1 MADFELKNC
10 EKKSKISPDPQRK
23 RGKPKMKSC
32 KSCFEEIPLIHHFKH
47 EISCGKNSSTK
58 KAKRKIEAAICPHC
72 QKSYYDSGT
81 LKRHVKTVHKNEVR
95 KLEMQAAEKNGNDV
109 TKTSGQKVA
118 KKSLKVSEPSENQS
132 GKVSTRKS
140 GKMPE
145 KNSETKSG
153 KTPDI
158 NSGQKVAKK
167 SFEVSE
173 PSENQSGK
181 VSTRKSGKMPE
192 KNSESEFGKI
202 PNKNSG
208 KMPEKISETESG
220 KTPDKNS
227 GKMSTRNSDKKSSV
241 SNKNPEKTTEE
252 KAAKISTKK
261 SVKKS
266 AKTPEQIPEKNA
278 KKNLKRKSERREP
291 KITEKEAPEEG
302 PHKKKIRI
310 STGNPTP
317 EFQDS
322 PENAPIDKNER
333 RKSLIFECQYC
344 KHSVS
349 GKGNIRSHEAFCA
362 KYSSIIEGDQCL
374 ICQRSYAGRSGIRN
388 HMTSMHKDFNPDAV
402 QDKVEQ
408 ESLED
413 ETKTKENDKEPVE
426 PHDDEAANDD
436 TDQDVSFDNVE
447 EVTQDNYEAFDTAE
461 GMETQDKDDDI
472 EVIEPETTIAGTD
485 EDDLNT
491 SYLCASCHKTT
502 FADEEDWRN
511 HECIRNEVNQN
522 VIPMIKYHR
531 GNNSSVDKGP
541 ELITKVYK
549 CPICLGKLLKVRQ
562 VLDHLALFHRISYE
576 NQKRM
581 KLKIRELPLDK
592 Y

>member
-1 MADFELKNC
+1 M
-10 EKKSKISPDPQRK
+10 
-23 RGKPKMKSC
+23 G
-32 KSCFEEIPLIHHFKH
+32 
-47 EISCGKNSSTK
+47 
-58 KAKRKIEAAICPHC
+58 
-72 QKSYYDSGT
+72 
-81 LKRHVKTVHKNEVR
+81 
-95 KLEMQAAEKNGNDV
+95 
-109 TKTSGQKVA
+109 
-118 KKSLKVSEPSENQS
+118 
-132 GKVSTRKS
+132 
-140 GKMPE
+140 
-145 KNSETKSG
+145 
-153 KTPDI
+153 
-158 NSGQKVAKK
+158 
-167 SFEVSE
+167 
-173 PSENQSGK
+173 
-181 VSTRKSGKMPE
+181 
-192 KNSESEFGKI
+192 

-208 KMPEKISETESG
+208 KIPEKNSETESG
-220 KTPDKNS
+220 KTPNKNS
-227 GKMSTRNSDKKSSV
+227 GKISTRNSDKKSNV
-241 SNKNPEKTTEE
+241 ADKNPE
-252 KAAKISTKK
+252 
-261 SVKKS
+261 KKS
-266 AKTPEQIPEKNA
+266 AKTPEQIP
-278 KKNLKRKSERREP
+278 
-291 KITEKEAPEEG
+291 
-302 PHKKKIRI
+302 KKKIRI

-322 PENAPIDKNER
+322 PENAPDDKNER

-349 GKGNIRSHEAFCA
+349 GKGNIRKHEAFCA
-362 KYSSIIEGDQCL
+362 KYSLIIDGDQCL

-388 HMTSMHKDFNPDAV
+388 HMTSMHKDFNPDAI

-461 GMETQDKDDDI
+461 GMETQAKDDDI
-472 EVIEPETTIAGTD
+472 EVIEPETTNAGTD

-491 SYLCASCHKTT
+491 SYLCASCSKTT
-502 FADEEDWRN
+502 FADEEDWRK

-531 GNNSSVDKGP
+531 GNNSSVGKGP